1 METKKIN
8 NYLVVILL
16 ILAIL
21 FFSNLFSQKNYNSDG
36 KELLAAPSQVEQESC
51 DPPMELDIDG
61 NCVDPG
67 PGGGGGGISVS
78 APTVSTSAATGV
90 GEDGATLNGNISATG
105 NENGTSRGF
114 NYGPTQSYGSNTT
127 ESGSFSTGDFSA
139 TLTGLEC
146 DTDYYFQAY
155 AANSAGSGTGS
166 AQIFTTDSCSNP
178 SNNNDTPPVESSSN
192 SGSGSGSGG
201 GQSPS
206 SGGGGSAIQA
216 TTTPPVTVSTSAPPS
231 TPTSTP
237 PELATDTPAVLPLLT
252 QLLSS
257 VSQDQKTSSVPLPDL
272 YLENIGN
279 RVRQL
284 QTFLNQHGSP
294 LAENGPG
301 SPGQETDYFL
311 DLTQNSLKHFQQAH
325 NLPITGYYGHL
336 TWQVM
341 LGLERGQ

>member
-78 APTVSTSAATGV
+78 APTVNTSAATGV
-90 GEDGATLNGNISATG
+90 DEDSATLNGSISNTG
-105 NENGTSRGF
+105 NENSTTRGF

-127 ESGSFSTGDFSA
+127 ESGSFSTGDFSG

-155 AANSAGSGTGS
+155 AANSAGTGTGS
-166 AQIFTTDSCSNP
+166 AQIFTTESCSNP
-178 SNNNDTPPVESSSN
+178 TNDNGDNPSVESN
-192 SGSGSGSGG
+192 GGSGSSGGSSGSGG
-201 GQSPS
+201 NSMT
-206 SGGGGSAIQA
+206 QA
-216 TTTPPVTVSTSAPPS
+216 TTTPPVIVSTSTVTTIPASAEPAPS
-231 TPTSTP
+231 
-237 PELATDTPAVLPLLT
+237 TDTPAVLPLLT